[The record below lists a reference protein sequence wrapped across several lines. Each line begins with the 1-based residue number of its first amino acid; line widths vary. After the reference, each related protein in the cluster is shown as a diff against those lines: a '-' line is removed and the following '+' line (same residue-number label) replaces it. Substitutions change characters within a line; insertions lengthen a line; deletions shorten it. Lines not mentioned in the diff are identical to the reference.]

1 MSNDD
6 YFYTDE
12 PIGKPVGNHHLGE
25 EADISN
31 AFGGGE
37 VAGSAAM
44 WDYVKDSE
52 PPRPADSPTAD
63 PLHSLFMEEAGGGA
77 VDSSADLPQDINMLL
92 TMIERDRWSL
102 TSSKSF
108 YEQALFMAG
117 YADDAPIVPFFCFYP
132 TYRQMSVAQLRSYFT
147 VRKLLRQGKH
157 PDVPESYLF
166 VYAYETLMQIGVA
179 TPDEGYEILSDL
191 RENYPS
197 MNPPLRPHLT
207 EWLKD
212 YTVWYGLTNRY
223 AESFAKEQQED
234 RQADLMNGY
243 ANDTDE
249 ELFSILDQYTH
260 LGISKGALYKRQPH
274 AAVSAVAFVMR
285 RLISLIERH
294 YSHRIATLCYGTHVL
309 RQHVMFDSAVF
320 YSPDPVKELT
330 AKVSSAH
337 RYTCHKGF
345 WHKTVTAQRATIS
358 PSMLKAVLHD
368 VDALVRRKLGVKP
381 AIKPSSPPAAPYL
394 AQPMLDA
401 VDQWFGEWTAKE
413 RERKEEERRKAVEQ
427 ARRDVSID
435 LSKLGKIRQDA
446 DVVREKLIVEEE
458 SNTPTTSHTD
468 EDRHTK
474 RLQMPARESEETA
487 SDAKAKDSPPLSA
500 TPHHAPST
508 NISSAAPSKEQ
519 APLLEKGLEQ
529 GTESDACLSSFIS
542 LLLSGGDYKAFLRKI
557 HTPAGVIVEK
567 INDKAMDTIG
577 DIVLE
582 DDGEKITII
591 EDYRDDIK
599 HLYD

>member
-12 PIGKPVGNHHLGE
+12 PIGKPLPSSFREEGRGE
-25 EADISN
+25 A
-31 AFGGGE
+31 
-37 VAGSAAM
+37 AGSAAM
-44 WDYVKDSE
+44 WDYVKGTE
-52 PPRPADSPTAD
+52 PLRPTDSPAAVTSP
-63 PLHSLFMEEAGGGA
+63 PLFREMDEA
-77 VDSSADLPQDINMLL
+77 LPQDIKMLL

-117 YADDAPIVPFFCFYP
+117 YADDAPIEPFYCFHP
-132 TYRQMSVAQLRSYFT
+132 TYRQMPVAQLRSYFT

-166 VYAYETLMQIGVA
+166 VYAYETLMQIGVS

-191 RENYPS
+191 RENYPN
-197 MNPPLRPHLT
+197 MNPPKHPYLT

-223 AESFAKEQQED
+223 AECFAKEQQED

-243 ANDTDE
+243 ANATDE
-249 ELFSILDQYTH
+249 ELFSLLDQHTH
-260 LGISKGALYKRQPH
+260 LSISKGALYKKQPDT
-274 AAVSAVAFVMR
+274 AVSAVAFVMR
-285 RLISLIERH
+285 RLISLIEKH
-294 YSHRIATLCYGTHVL
+294 HCHRIATLCYDTHVL
-309 RQHVMFDSAVF
+309 RQHVMFASAVF
-320 YSPDPVKELT
+320 YSPDPIKEMT
-330 AKVSSAH
+330 AKVAPAH
-337 RYTCHKGF
+337 HYTCHKGL

-358 PSMLKAVLHD
+358 PPMLKAVLHD

-381 AIKPSSPPAAPYL
+381 AIKLSAMRATPYL
-394 AQPMLDA
+394 DQPMLDA
-401 VDQWFGEWTAKE
+401 VDQWFDEWKTKEKE
-413 RERKEEERRKAVEQ
+413 RKAEDRRKAVEQ
-427 ARRDVSID
+427 ARNSVSID

-446 DVVREKLIVEEE
+446 DVVREKLIVDEENNASTTSLADE
-458 SNTPTTSHTD
+458 GIHTRTPTRAAH
-468 EDRHTK
+468 
-474 RLQMPARESEETA
+474 ASEETA
-487 SDAKAKDSPPLSA
+487 SHAEAESSSPLTA
-500 TPHHAPST
+500 TPSPAPPT
-508 NISSAAPSKEQ
+508 ANPSAVSPTERQPS
-519 APLLEKGLEQ
+519 PLETTMPLGEKPMGLGQ
-529 GTESDACLSSFIS
+529 GMESDTSLSSFIS
-542 LLLSGGDYKAFLRKI
+542 ILLSGGDYKAFLRKI

-582 DDGEKITII
+582 DDGENITII

>member
-12 PIGKPVGNHHLGE
+12 PIGKPLPSSFRE
-25 EADISN
+25 
-31 AFGGGE
+31 GGGGG

-44 WDYVKDSE
+44 WDYVKGTE
-52 PPRPADSPTAD
+52 PLRPEDSPAPSIFRGGTD
-63 PLHSLFMEEAGGGA
+63 GEA
-77 VDSSADLPQDINMLL
+77 LPQDIKMLL

-117 YADDAPIVPFFCFYP
+117 YADDAPIEPFFCFYP
-132 TYRQMSVAQLRSYFT
+132 TYRQMPVAQLRSYFT

-191 RENYPS
+191 RENYPN

-285 RLISLIERH
+285 RLISLIEKH
-294 YSHRIATLCYGTHVL
+294 NSHRIATLCYGTHVL

-320 YSPDPVKELT
+320 YSPNPIKEMT
-330 AKVSSAH
+330 AKVAPAH
-337 RYTCHKGF
+337 HYTCHKGF

-358 PSMLKAVLHD
+358 PCMLKAALHD

-381 AIKPSSPPAAPYL
+381 AIKPSAVRATPYL

-401 VDQWFGEWTAKE
+401 VDQWFGEWKTKEKE
-413 RERKEEERRKAVEQ
+413 RKAEDRRKAVEQ
-427 ARRDVSID
+427 ARNNITID

-446 DVVREKLIVEEE
+446 DVVRGKLIVEEE
-458 SNTPTTSHTD
+458 DNTPTTSHAD
-468 EDRHTK
+468 EDMHTK
-474 RLQMPARESEETA
+474 TPQMPALASEETA
-487 SDAKAKDSPPLSA
+487 TYAKAERTSPLSA
-500 TPHHAPST
+500 TPSPAPPTANPST
-508 NISSAAPSKEQ
+508 VSPTETQLS
-519 APLLEKGLEQ
+519 PLATTIPFGEGLSGLGKGK
-529 GTESDACLSSFIS
+529 ESDACLSSFIS
-542 LLLSGGDYKAFLRKI
+542 LLLSGGDYKAFLRNT

-582 DDGEKITII
+582 DNGENITII
-591 EDYRDDIK
+591 EDYRDYIK